1 MRETAQTITRVT
13 ADASSRAGTAANA
26 TEQASHNVTAVAG
39 AAEELSASVEE
50 IGRQVRQSAG
60 AVEQTGQRTEKS
72 IAEIESLAAATQR
85 IDGVL
90 NLIQAIAEQTN
101 LLALNATIEAARA
114 GDAGRGFAVVAHEV
128 KALAGQ
134 TAKATADIG
143 ENVAMI
149 QASTR
154 NAVDA
159 VREIGGAVREINDVT
174 SAIAGAIGQQD
185 PPRARSRP
193 TRNRPRRATRP
204 WSPTSPRCA
213 TPSARPTRRQ
223 PPC

>member
-1 MRETAQTITRVT
+1 M
-13 ADASSRAGTAANA
+13 
-26 TEQASHNVTAVAG
+26 
-39 AAEELSASVEE
+39 
-50 IGRQVRQSAG
+50 
-60 AVEQTGQRTEKS
+60 
-72 IAEIESLAAATQR
+72 
-85 IDGVL
+85 L

-134 TAKATADIG
+134 TAKATAEIG
-143 ENVAMI
+143 ENVSMI
-149 QASTR
+149 QSSTR

-174 SAIAGAIGQQD
+174 SAIAGASASRT

-193 TRNRPRRATRP
+193 TRNRPPKATRP
-204 WSPTSPRCA
+204 WSPTSARCA
-213 TPSARPTRRQ
+213 TPSARPTRR
-223 PPC
+223 PPRC